1 LVARE
6 GEVNIG
12 GGQADWVFIVGGF
25 ALAALAL
32 VMIFKKFDVTSGH
45 AIVLAVA
52 LGVACLPYVANF
64 EWTKEGFKFTTKTE
78 TSQLATEVANLT
90 KQDTATRE
98 QLSKIGEALQAA
110 TERLVALEASRPSD
124 APPPPDS
131 GRFDRRFDWKE
142 SNGDKGQRF
151 APSRL
156 AAIPA
161 PARTP
166 NAIAREHAAGQ
177 RAVGPQS
184 A

>member
-1 LVARE
+1 LAIYLFGQSYDTSLVARE
-6 GEVNIG
+6 EEMNIG
-12 GGQADWVFIVGGF
+12 GGQADWVFIAGGF

-64 EWTKEGFKFTTKTE
+64 EWTKDGFKFTTKTE

-110 TERLVALEASRPSD
+110 TERLVALEASNSND

-131 GRFDRRFDWKE
+131 GRFDPAFFEDLIGKNQMAIE
-142 SNGDKGQRF
+142 NNNL
-151 APSRL
+151 RL
-156 AAIPA
+156 QDLQQFQHRLELP
-161 PARTP
+161 T
-166 NAIAREHAAGQ
+166 Q
-177 RAVGPQS
+177 
-184 A
+184 

>member
-98 QLSKIGEALQAA
+98 QLSEIGEALQAA

-131 GRFDRRFDWKE
+131 GRFDPAFFEDLIGKNQMAIKDNDLRLRDLQQF
-142 SNGDKGQRF
+142 QRQLEL
-151 APSRL
+151 P
-156 AAIPA
+156 
-161 PARTP
+161 T
-166 NAIAREHAAGQ
+166 Q
-177 RAVGPQS
+177 
-184 A
+184 